1 MLSSKAN
8 PFISD
13 SKDNSYIREVVR
25 ICLEGHVTLVAAIFF
40 AVTVFNLL
48 DLIIPKALQLLVASL
63 EGDRLAIFGFS
74 LEGLITPGNRIFFFS
89 FIIPF
94 MALLKWVFGYV
105 KGVLQARLGQ
115 GALFVLRNKIYE
127 HVQAL
132 SFSYHDQA
140 HSGRFIA
147 NIIEDVNA
155 VSDFFARPFFLAFM
169 SVTGFIC
176 IYIYIFSLSWLAG
189 AVSLLIILLST
200 SSLLLFIRY
209 GYPIYLKARKSL
221 EVMVGIFSEN
231 MEGHLLIRSFGRQ
244 KEERDKFV
252 VAAKS
257 YHDAMVQSRILW
269 SLLNQ
274 SFLWGVMLGVPAVL
288 AVGIHLYRNQPGFG
302 SDSIMA
308 LFVLQ
313 NALMLRMRVLSR
325 IIDGWSKFTVS
336 ANRLGGLFNTRL
348 FLPDVGN
355 VKSLVDVKSISES
368 SASCCLEVP
377 AGAMTVTGVSFSY
390 TGSSPALSDISLTIG
405 EGETV
410 ALVGET
416 GSGKSTLALLLCRF
430 YDPGQGLITIGGVDI
445 RNIPLSKLRREF
457 ALVFQDTFLFS
468 ATVRENIAYGNS
480 GANNDD
486 VVAAAVLAKAHD
498 FILKLPDGYDTVIG
512 ERGMTLSGGQR
523 QRLAIARA
531 VLRHPRF
538 LILDDAT
545 SSLDIQT
552 EYEIQQSLDNL
563 PHDITKII
571 IAHRYSS
578 IENADKVFVLS
589 DGKIVEA
596 GSAAELRRK
605 DSIMNRILLLEKEQ
619 SDGEE

>member
-1 MLSSKAN
+1 MQNNNTPYLSERKH
-8 PFISD
+8 D
-13 SKDNSYIREVVR
+13 DYIRQVVR
-25 ICLEGHVTLVAAIFF
+25 ICLQGRGGLVCSILL

-48 DLIIPKALQLLVASL
+48 DLVIPKALQLLVASL
-63 EGDRLAIFGFS
+63 NGDRLAILGMSLEEWITPQNRIMFFS
-74 LEGLITPGNRIFFFS
+74 L
-89 FIIPF
+89 IIPGL
-94 MALLKWVFGYV
+94 ALLKWIFGYI
-105 KGVLQARLGQ
+105 KGVLQAKLGQ

-169 SVTGFIC
+169 SVTGFIS
-176 IYIYIFSLSWLAG
+176 IYIYIFMLSWQAG
-189 AVSLLIILLST
+189 CVSLLIILLST
-200 SSLLLFIRY
+200 MSLFLFMRY
-209 GYPIYLKARKSL
+209 GYPVYLKARNSL
-221 EVMVGIFSEN
+221 EIMVGIFSEN
-231 MEGHLLIRSFGRQ
+231 MEGNLLIRSFGRQ
-244 KEERDKFV
+244 QEEKAKFEL
-252 VAAKS
+252 AAKS
-257 YHDAMVQSRILW
+257 YHDALVQSRILW

-288 AVGIHLYRNQPGFG
+288 GVGIYLNRSGQDFG
-302 SDSIMA
+302 GDKILA

-313 NALMLRMRVLSR
+313 NSLMLRMRVFSR

-355 VKSLVDVKSISES
+355 LQSMEVVADREDV
-368 SASCCLEVP
+368 CCTLEVP
-377 AGAMTVTGVSFSY
+377 RGALEVRGVSFMY
-390 TGSSPALSDISLTIG
+390 TGTGSSPALSNINMIIR

-416 GSGKSTLALLLCRF
+416 GSGKSTLAMLLGRF
-430 YDPGQGLITIGGVDI
+430 YDPDSGVITIGGEDI
-445 RNIPLSKLRREF
+445 RNIPLEKLRKEF

-468 ATVRENIAYGNS
+468 APIRENIAYGKVT
-480 GANNDD
+480 AEDT
-486 VVAAAVLAKAHD
+486 AIEEAAVLARAHE
-498 FILKLPDGYDTVIG
+498 FIQALPEGYDTIIG
-512 ERGMTLSGGQR
+512 ERGVTLSGGQR
-523 QRLAIARA
+523 QRIAIARA

-552 EYEIQQSLDNL
+552 EYQIQQSLADL
-563 PHDITKII
+563 PQDITKII

-589 DGKIVEA
+589 DGKIVES
-596 GSAAELRRK
+596 GSARELRGR
-605 DSIMNRILLLEKEQ
+605 DSIMNRILLLQKEDA
-619 SDGEE
+619 DG

>member
-1 MLSSKAN
+1 MNTKVGSLRNIEEKRS
-8 PFISD
+8 
-13 SKDNSYIREVVR
+13 SYIKQVVR
-25 ICLEGHVTLVAAIFF
+25 ICLEGRAWLVFAILVS
-40 AVTVFNLL
+40 VTVFNLL
-48 DLIIPKALQLLVASL
+48 DLVIPKALQLLVASL
-63 EGDRLAIFGFS
+63 DGNKLSIFGIN
-74 LEGLITPGNRIFFFS
+74 LERVITIENRIFFFS
-89 FIIPF
+89 IIIPV
-94 MALLKWVFGYV
+94 MALLKWISGYI
-105 KGVLQARLGQ
+105 KGVLQAKLGQ
-115 GALFVLRNKIYE
+115 GALYVLRNKIFA

-169 SVTGFIC
+169 SITGFIS
-176 IYIYIFSLSWLAG
+176 IYIYIFSIAWQAG
-189 AVSLLIILLST
+189 VVSLLIILLST
-200 SSLLLFIRY
+200 TALFLFIKY
-209 GYPIYLKARKSL
+209 GYPVYLRARKSL
-221 EVMVGIFSEN
+221 EFMVGVFSEN

-244 KEERDKFV
+244 KEEREKFNY
-252 VAAKS
+252 AARK
-257 YHDAMVQSRILW
+257 YHDATVESRILW

-288 AVGIHLYRNQPGFG
+288 GVGIYLHQHNRTFS
-302 SDSIMA
+302 SDNLLV

-313 NALMLRMRVLSR
+313 NALMLRMRVFSR
-325 IIDGWSKFTVS
+325 IVDGWSKFTVS
-336 ANRLGGLFNTRL
+336 ANRLGGLFSTEV

-355 VKSLVDVKSISES
+355 LKSMVGCNSKKDVDLFCTMGVPKGEMRVENVSFGYTDRS
-368 SASCCLEVP
+368 SALDNI
-377 AGAMTVTGVSFSY
+377 SF
-390 TGSSPALSDISLTIG
+390 TIN
-405 EGETV
+405 EGETL

-416 GSGKSTLALLLCRF
+416 GSGKSTLAMLICRF
-430 YDPGQGLITIGGVDI
+430 YDPSSGVITIGGKDI
-445 RNIPLSKLRREF
+445 RNIPLSQLREEF

-468 ATVRENIAYGNS
+468 ASVRENISYGDLNAS
-480 GANNDD
+480 SDD
-486 VVAAAVLAKAHD
+486 IVAAAVLAGAHQ
-498 FILKLPDGYDTVIG
+498 FITKLPEGYDTIIG

-552 EYEIQQSLDNL
+552 EYGIQKGLDAL

-578 IENADKVFVLS
+578 IENADKVLVLS
-589 DGKIVEA
+589 DGKIVES
-596 GSAAELRRK
+596 GSARELRSK
-605 DSIMNRILLLEKEQ
+605 DSVMNRILLLQKEEHN
-619 SDGEE
+619 G